1 MAFVQRGGQ
10 LMEFWLMTSKNEAG
24 GTLLTVSRRNAA
36 NDVQEER

>member
-1 MAFVQRGGQ
+1 MGFVQRGDQ
-10 LMEFWLMTSKNEAG
+10 LTEFWLTTSKKEAG